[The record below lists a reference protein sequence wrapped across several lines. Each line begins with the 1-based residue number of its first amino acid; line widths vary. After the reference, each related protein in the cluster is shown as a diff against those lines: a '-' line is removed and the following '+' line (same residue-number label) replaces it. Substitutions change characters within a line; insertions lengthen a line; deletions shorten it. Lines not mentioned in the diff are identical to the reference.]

1 MIRPTVHVELYCSNL
16 YSMFTT
22 SPPCAVPNA
31 FQATKSM
38 LFEMKPTLP
47 SHLAVLIPP
56 VCRLRAPIILGRV
69 TVLAVT
75 HGINGAV
82 RGTQLPPVMT
92 SGSVLLGGRYVT
104 NAVPFPHQLK
114 PRKSFRLPCKTSE
127 ANRVLLVPSDIS
139 PSLTG
144 RP

>member
-1 MIRPTVHVELYCSNL
+1 MIRPAVHVEPYCSNL

-31 FQATKSM
+31 FQATRSM
-38 LFEMKPTLP
+38 LFETKPTLP

-69 TVLAVT
+69 AVLVVT
-75 HGINGAV
+75 HGILGAV
-82 RGTQLPPVMT
+82 SDTQLPPVTT

-104 NAVPFPHQLK
+104 KAVPFPHQLK
-114 PRKSFRLPCKTSE
+114 PRKSFCLPCKTSE
-127 ANRVLLVPSDIS
+127 AKRVLLVPSVIS
-139 PSLTG
+139 PNFTG